1 MSDAPKLPPPI
12 TLSSLRYRDQVLGC
26 WTGKNVGGTLG
37 VPHEGTPHELAVTGY
52 TTPPGDP
59 MPNDDLDLQLVWLR
73 ALQERGPG
81 RVDSAVLG
89 EYWLS
94 YITPHWN
101 EYGISKANQRLGLHP
116 PLSGNYRNEGWKHSN
131 GAWIR
136 SELWACLAP
145 AAPDLAAQWAYQDAS
160 VDHGN
165 GEGTWAAMF
174 TAAMQSTAFVT
185 TDLHQCIAAGLA
197 RVPSDSLIA
206 RTVETA
212 VAAHA
217 EGVDWREARRRV
229 IEASQPLG
237 FFQAPANVG
246 YVVIG
251 LLYGDGDFGA
261 SLLRAVNCGDDTDCT
276 GATTGATLGI
286 LQGRSALPESWT
298 SYIGERILTL
308 AIERGNFH
316 PAKTLQ
322 ELSDQVTDLTASVL
336 QQGGARV
343 VIDARLDTHDADAE
357 TLQAVSP
364 AATRLWAAP
373 VGLARVD
380 AVHTTVEVEYLDVP
394 VLRTG
399 DTTRLLLRAINNVTE
414 HADLRVDWLLPDG
427 WTVSPG
433 PTLRLSVESLNT
445 SPHAVEAV
453 LGSPPATWPPQEEV
467 VVEVTAGVFEAGTA
481 RGVVRVSAAGR
492 PTVALVALTF
502 VERPAGDNA

>member
-1 MSDAPKLPPPI
+1 
-12 TLSSLRYRDQVLGC
+12 
-26 WTGKNVGGTLG
+26 
-37 VPHEGTPHELAVTGY
+37 
-52 TTPPGDP
+52 

-81 RVDSAVLG
+81 GVDSTVLG

-101 EYGISKANQRLGLHP
+101 EYGVSKANQRLGLAP
-116 PLSGNYRNEGWKHSN
+116 PLSGNYRNEAWKHSN

-185 TDLHQCIAAGLA
+185 TDLQVCIAAGLA
-197 RVPSDSLIA
+197 RVPAESLVAKTIA
-206 RTVETA
+206 VA

-251 LLYGDGDFGA
+251 LLYGAGDFGA
-261 SLLRAVNCGDDTDCT
+261 SLLLAVNCGDDTDCT

-316 PAKTLQ
+316 PPKTLQ
-322 ELSDQVTDLTASVL
+322 ELSDHVVDLTASVL
-336 QQGGARV
+336 QHGKARV
-343 VIDARLDTHDADAE
+343 TVDPALEAHDADASE
-357 TLQAVSP
+357 LHVVSP
-364 AATRLWAAP
+364 ATRRLWAAP
-373 VGLARVD
+373 VGTARAD
-380 AVHTTVEVEYLDVP
+380 AVHTTVEVEHLDLP

-399 DTTRLLLRAINNVTE
+399 DTTRLRLRVINHVTE
-414 HADLRVDWLLPDG
+414 HSDLRVDWMLPED
-427 WTVSPG
+427 WTVSTG
-433 PTLRLSVESLNT
+433 PRLRLSLQSLNT
-445 SPHAVEAV
+445 SPYAVEAV
-453 LGSPPATWPPQEEV
+453 LGSPPPVWPPQEEV
-467 VVEVTAGVFEAGTA
+467 VVEVTAGSFEDGTA
-481 RGVVRVSAAGR
+481 RGVVRVTAAGR
-492 PTVALVALTF
+492 PTVALVPLTF
-502 VERPAGDNA
+502 VERPAST

>member
-1 MSDAPKLPPPI
+1 MPDAPKLPPPV
-12 TLSSLRYRDQVLGC
+12 TLSGLRFRDQVLGC

-37 VPHEGTPHELAVTGY
+37 VPHEGTPHELEVTGY
-52 TTPPGDP
+52 ATPPGDP

-81 RVDSAVLG
+81 GVDSAVLG

-101 EYGISKANQRLGLHP
+101 EYGVSKANQRLGLAP
-116 PLSGNYRNEGWKHSN
+116 PLSGNYRNDDWKHSN

-185 TDLHQCIAAGLA
+185 SDLQECIAAGLA
-197 RVPSDSLIA
+197 RVPADSLVAKTIN
-206 RTVETA
+206 TA
-212 VAAHA
+212 IAAHA
-217 EGVDWREARRRV
+217 ERVDWREARRRV

-261 SLLRAVNCGDDTDCT
+261 SLLCAVNCGDDTDCT

-316 PAKTLQ
+316 PPKTLQ
-322 ELSDQVTDLTASVL
+322 ELSDQVVDLTASVL
-336 QQGGARV
+336 HHGRARV
-343 VIDARLDTHDADAE
+343 TVDAALDAHDADASA
-357 TLQAVSP
+357 LQAVSP
-364 AATRLWAAP
+364 QTRQLWAAP
-373 VGLARVD
+373 AGTTRAD
-380 AVHTTVEVEYLDVP
+380 AVHTTVEVEYLDLP
-394 VLRTG
+394 VMRTG
-399 DTTRLLLRAINNVTE
+399 DTTRLRLRAINHVTE
-414 HADLRVDWLLPDG
+414 HSDLRVDWLLPDG
-427 WTVSPG
+427 WTVSSG
-433 PTLRLSVESLNT
+433 PRLRLSLQSLNT
-445 SPHAVEAV
+445 SPYAVEAV
-453 LGSPPATWPPQEEV
+453 LGSPPPVWPPQEEV
-467 VVEVTAGVFEAGTA
+467 VVEVTAGPFEDGTA
-481 RGVVRVSAAGR
+481 RGVVRVTAAGR
-492 PTVALVALTF
+492 PTVALVPLTF
-502 VERPAGDNA
+502 VERPGT